1 MAMQDMAGLGGSG
14 TTPASP
20 EEQAQYDQFVK
31 NAMTMIYDD
40 KMTPQILQNLEGGG
54 NPMQGLARTT
64 AMIVHRIEGDA
75 ERQGKEL
82 ADGVVFNAGI
92 EIGEDLAD
100 LQRTAG
106 IADLS
111 DDQMEQA
118 TYMAMDEYRNMGGMD
133 PKKAQA
139 ELADMQA
146 MDESGELDRVAPGLR
161 EKAMQASGAPPPQ
174 APPANP
180 QLRGLGG

>member
-1 MAMQDMAGLGGSG
+1 MATGLDSPGG
-14 TTPASP
+14 TPASP

-40 KMTPQILQNLEGGG
+40 KMTPQILQSLEGGG

-64 AMIVHRIEGDA
+64 AMIVFRVEQDA
-75 ERQGKEL
+75 ETNGQKLG
-82 ADGVVFNAGI
+82 DGVAFNAGL

-111 DDQMEQA
+111 DEQMEQA
-118 TYMAMDEYRNMGGMD
+118 TYMSMDEYRNMGGMD

-146 MDESGELDRVAPGLR
+146 LDESGELDRLAPGLR
-161 EKAMQASGAPPPQ
+161 EKAMQASGGAPQPPPSG
-174 APPANP
+174 NP
-180 QLRGLGG
+180 QIRGLGG